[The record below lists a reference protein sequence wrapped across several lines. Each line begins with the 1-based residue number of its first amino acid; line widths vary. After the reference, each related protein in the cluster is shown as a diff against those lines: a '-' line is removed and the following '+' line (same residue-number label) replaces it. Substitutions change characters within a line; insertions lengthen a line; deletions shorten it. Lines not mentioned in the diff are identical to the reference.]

1 MTSHHDNWISDALE
15 DATERAQ
22 RAIALQEMATL
33 SEQTGGYDDPV
44 KPNHY
49 NVGGIETIDFIRAK
63 LTKEEYKGYCKGNVI
78 KYLSRADYKGGLE
91 DFKKAEVYMQWLVA
105 NEEKK

>member
-1 MTSHHDNWISDALE
+1 MTSHQANTWIDDAMI
-15 DATERAQ
+15 DAQERAE
-22 RAIALQEMATL
+22 RGVLMK
-33 SEQTGGYDDPV
+33 GDPI
-44 KPNHY
+44 KPSHY

>member
-1 MTSHHDNWISDALE
+1 MTSQSFNGLEAAYDWVKDAAQ
-15 DATERAQ
+15 DAQERAGREVSTQ
-22 RAIALQEMATL
+22 V
-33 SEQTGGYDDPV
+33 DPI
-44 KPNHY
+44 KPSHY

-91 DFKKAEVYMQWLVA
+91 DFKKAEVYMQWLVE
-105 NEEKK
+105 NEEKE